1 MTIDVHG
8 HITSPELFRRFPMP
22 PSLVDVDGMVELK
35 AAAGITMSLVGS
47 PVGAGTMVRT
57 PGLDNYRQPLDT
69 LERFHDWLG
78 EQVRA
83 RPAALRGYVYT
94 NPLGSDA
101 ELAAAAKRLEQDEFV
116 GLMVNS
122 SIEGRFL
129 DTPQADAFFAMAAQ
143 YRTPVMLHPPAEP
156 AGAGELDDLRL
167 VEQIARPCD
176 VTLGTAA
183 VLFAGWLE
191 KYPELRIVAPVCG
204 GGLPLLL
211 ERLEVARRMPVT
223 FGRPGAAPGG
233 PPGGAPGGPPAGA
246 PGGPPPGVG
255 GPGAGGPGGPGG
267 PGTGGPFGPGGPGG
281 PGAAPAGPAA
291 PPLAEAL
298 RRVYVDT
305 ATPSL
310 RAVAA
315 AVDAFGVGN
324 VMFGT
329 DSPPMSAPLDASLT
343 RLNGL
348 GLAPADVARIRHDNA
363 AGLFGLPG
371 ASDAT

>member
-22 PSLVDVDGMVELK
+22 PSLSDVDGMVELK

-57 PGLDNYRQPLDT
+57 PGPDNYRRPPAA

-101 ELAAAAKRLEQDEFV
+101 ELAAAAKRLEQEEFV
-116 GLMVNS
+116 ALMVNS
-122 SIEGRFL
+122 SIAGRFL

-143 YRTPVMLHPPAEP
+143 YRAPVMLHPPAEP

-191 KYPELRIVAPVCG
+191 KYPGLRIVAPVCG

-211 ERLEVARRMPVT
+211 ERLELARRMPVT
-223 FGRPGAAPGG
+223 FGRPGGAPGG
-233 PPGGAPGGPPAGA
+233 PPGGAPGGA
-246 PGGPPPGVG
+246 PGGPAV
-255 GPGAGGPGGPGG
+255 
-267 PGTGGPFGPGGPGG
+267 
-281 PGAAPAGPAA
+281 

-315 AVDAFGVGN
+315 AVDAFGAGN

-329 DSPPMSAPLDASLT
+329 DSPPMSAPLDASLA
-343 RLNGL
+343 RLDGL
-348 GLAPADVARIRHDNA
+348 GLDAATVARIRHDNA
-363 AGLFGLPG
+363 AGLFGLP
-371 ASDAT
+371 AAPAAA

>member
-35 AAAGITMSLVGS
+35 AAAGITTSLVGS

-83 RPAALRGYVYT
+83 RPGALRGYVYT

-101 ELAAAAKRLEQDEFV
+101 ELAATAKRLEQPEFV

-129 DTPQADAFFAMAAQ
+129 DGPEADAFFAMAAQ

-191 KYPELRIVAPVCG
+191 KYPDLRIVAPVCG

-211 ERLEVARRMPVT
+211 ERLELARRMPVT
-223 FGRPGAAPGG
+223 FGRPGAGG
-233 PPGGAPGGPPAGA
+233 PPPGAGGPPAGV
-246 PGGPPPGVG
+246 GGPPAG
-255 GPGAGGPGGPGG
+255 GPGAAGRPGGPGG
-267 PGTGGPFGPGGPGG
+267 PGTGGPGG
-281 PGAAPAGPAA
+281 PGAAAPAGPPV
-291 PPLAEAL
+291 PPLAEVL
-298 RRVYVDT
+298 GRVYVDT

-310 RAVAA
+310 RAIAA

-329 DSPPMSAPLDASLT
+329 DSPPMSAPLDASLA
-343 RLNGL
+343 RLDGL
-348 GLAPADVARIRHDNA
+348 GLDATAVARIRHGNA
-363 AGLFGLPG
+363 AELFGLAP
-371 ASDAT
+371 AAPDRI

>member
-22 PSLVDVDGMVELK
+22 PSLADVDGMVELK
-35 AAAGITMSLVGS
+35 AAAGITTSLVGS

-83 RPAALRGYVYT
+83 RPTALRGYVYT

-122 SIEGRFL
+122 SVAGRFL

-143 YRTPVMLHPPAEP
+143 HRTPVMLHPPAEP

-211 ERLEVARRMPVT
+211 ERLELARRMPVT
-223 FGRPGAAPGG
+223 FGRPG
-233 PPGGAPGGPPAGA
+233 GAPGGGPGGA

-267 PGTGGPFGPGGPGG
+267 PGTAGPGGP
-281 PGAAPAGPAA
+281 AV

-315 AVDAFGVGN
+315 AVDAFGAGN

-329 DSPPMSAPLDASLT
+329 DSPPMSAPLDASLA
-343 RLNGL
+343 RLGGL
-348 GLAPADVARIRHDNA
+348 GLDAATVARVRHDNA
-363 AGLFGLPG
+363 AELFGLPG
-371 ASDAT
+371 STAAA

>member
-22 PSLVDVDGMVELK
+22 PSLADVDGMVELK

-83 RPAALRGYVYT
+83 RPAALRGHVYT

-101 ELAAAAKRLEQDEFV
+101 ELAAAAKRLEQEEFV

-122 SIEGRFL
+122 SIAGRFL
-129 DTPQADAFFAMAAQ
+129 DTPRADAFFAMAAQ

-167 VEQIARPCD
+167 IEQIARPCD

-211 ERLEVARRMPVT
+211 ERLELARRMPVT
-223 FGRPGAAPGG
+223 FGRPGA
-233 PPGGAPGGPPAGA
+233 GA
-246 PGGPPPGVG
+246 
-255 GPGAGGPGGPGG
+255 
-267 PGTGGPFGPGGPGG
+267 
-281 PGAAPAGPAA
+281 
-291 PPLAEAL
+291 
-298 RRVYVDT
+298 R
-305 ATPSL
+305 
-310 RAVAA
+310 
-315 AVDAFGVGN
+315 
-324 VMFGT
+324 
-329 DSPPMSAPLDASLT
+329 
-343 RLNGL
+343 
-348 GLAPADVARIRHDNA
+348 
-363 AGLFGLPG
+363 
-371 ASDAT
+371 

>member
-22 PSLVDVDGMVELK
+22 PSLADVDGMVELK
-35 AAAGITMSLVGS
+35 AAAGITTSLVGS

-57 PGLDNYRQPLDT
+57 PGLDNYRQPADA

-83 RPAALRGYVYT
+83 RPAALRGYVYA

-101 ELAAAAKRLEQDEFV
+101 ELAAADERLAQPEFV

-122 SIEGRFL
+122 SVAGRFL
-129 DTPQADAFFAMAAQ
+129 DVPQADSFFALAA
-143 YRTPVMLHPPAEP
+143 RHRAPVLLHPPAEP
-156 AGAGELDDLRL
+156 AGAGELRDLRL

-191 KYPELRIVAPVCG
+191 KYPDLRIVAPVCG

-211 ERLEVARRMPVT
+211 ERLELARRMPPG
-223 FGRPGAAPGG
+223 FGRPGGG
-233 PPGGAPGGPPAGA
+233 P
-246 PGGPPPGVG
+246 
-255 GPGAGGPGGPGG
+255 AGGPTATP
-267 PGTGGPFGPGGPGG
+267 
-281 PGAAPAGPAA
+281 PA
-291 PPLAEAL
+291 PLAGVL
-298 RRVYVDT
+298 SRVYVDT

-310 RAVAA
+310 RAIAA
-315 AVDAFGVGN
+315 AVDAFGPGN
-324 VMFGT
+324 VLFGT
-329 DSPPMSAPLDASLT
+329 DSPPMSAPLDASLA
-343 RLNGL
+343 RLDGL
-348 GLAPADVARIRHDNA
+348 GLDPAALARIRHGNA
-363 AGLFGLPG
+363 AELFGLPAG
-371 ASDAT
+371 TDRPTPPMRDREVLP